1 MGWQA
6 GKREA
11 LVKALTTASL
21 TASHNLKPLLKT
33 PTIESVAIVQ
43 FMVLRFP
50 RLLTRCHTLA
60 KNCQL
65 LEYAGVA
72 TARKVVQ
79 RHISLRFVWFQ
90 FKYASLPLCADDLK
104 LCADDLKLRFHM
116 FHKWIQFSPSLIIFV
131 WRVTPG
137 NYWEMQE
144 QVQFWLWLGNHMRAQ
159 RIMFNL
165 SIDMGRSTSCFIV
178 NPNIGEK
185 PNKCN

>member
-1 MGWQA
+1 MCVCIYVYDTHIYDAGWNSRHEWKIMGWQA

-65 LEYAGVA
+65 LGYAAGTGVA
-72 TARKVVQ
+72 NRSKGCSMWL
-79 RHISLRFVWFQ
+79 HISLRDAFHIQKEKNFQ
-90 FKYASLPLCADDLK
+90 CACLPLCADDMLGQIWSYVSHIGK
-104 LCADDLKLRFHM
+104 CK
-116 FHKWIQFSPSLIIFV
+116 HK
-131 WRVTPG
+131 
-137 NYWEMQE
+137 
-144 QVQFWLWLGNHMRAQ
+144 
-159 RIMFNL
+159 FNF
-165 SIDMGRSTSCFIV
+165 DCGYF
-178 NPNIGEK
+178 
-185 PNKCN
+185 